1 MRDEFSTK
9 LIGTHSSIVLGRPCL
24 CSSSPPATQWGLC
37 ITTQGADYQPRPLIH
52 VPLAQLTH
60 KSGLLR
66 KYQFLSL
73 VLLSSVV
80 KPHQSSLRPL
90 LTHGVPVSPSTPRP
104 TLGLRSL
111 GLRSKRSSQSFKVGL
126 SPVFHLQNIPW
137 NCLPFSNALQN
148 KCLKKLSQSSLTQSY
163 SVSLKYGF
171 SKSLDFLPSAPF
183 SLIPPPHPKTQQ
195 HTRPEGDTEL
205 SLAFPNLNIPATQSS
220 AHPRLSHIY
229 NIRDQGRGRLLLI
242 HTTLG
247 CSFCWC
253 WGRGVCVCLCAV

>member
-1 MRDEFSTK
+1 MS
-9 LIGTHSSIVLGRPCL
+9 L
-24 CSSSPPATQWGLC
+24 SP
-37 ITTQGADYQPRPLIH
+37 PRPLI
-52 VPLAQLTH
+52 
-60 KSGLLR
+60 
-66 KYQFLSL
+66 
-73 VLLSSVV
+73 
-80 KPHQSSLRPL
+80 PL
-90 LTHGVPVSPSTPRP
+90 LVSGHLVSDQNV
-104 TLGLRSL
+104 LHSH
-111 GLRSKRSSQSFKVGL
+111 SKLDF
-126 SPVFHLQNIPW
+126 PVFHLQNIPW

-163 SVSLKYGF
+163 SISLKYGF

-183 SLIPPPHPKTQQ
+183 FLIPPPHPKTQQ

-229 NIRDQGRGRLLLI
+229 IIRDQGRGRLLLI

-253 WGRGVCVCLCAV
+253 WGRGVCACVLFRATTSNQSCNVYSKHTLKYRLKV

>member
-1 MRDEFSTK
+1 MSVFFLTPSYAMRSLHNHTGSW
-9 LIGTHSSIVLGRPCL
+9 LPAQAPHSCSLGTVNPQIRLVEKIPVPL
-24 CSSSPPATQWGLC
+24 SSSPFLRGKATPKLPQA
-37 ITTQGADYQPRPLIH
+37 TADSRCPCLPLD
-52 VPLAQLTH
+52 
-60 KSGLLR
+60 
-66 KYQFLSL
+66 
-73 VLLSSVV
+73 
-80 KPHQSSLRPL
+80 PL
-90 LTHGVPVSPSTPRP
+90 LVSGHLVSDQNVPQT
-104 TLGLRSL
+104 
-111 GLRSKRSSQSFKVGL
+111 FKVGL

-148 KCLKKLSQSSLTQSY
+148 KCFKKLSQSSLTQSY

-205 SLAFPNLNIPATQSS
+205 SLAFPNLNIPTTQSS
-220 AHPRLSHIY
+220 AHPQLSHIY